1 MFRNLGFLA
10 VAGLACATPA
20 PADSLD
26 DIMLPPGFVI
36 EHYADVPNARS
47 LALGEQGTLFV
58 SNRSGSSIYAVV
70 PGDVPG
76 VIEIDSDLRTP
87 NGVAFR
93 DGDLYVA
100 EIDRI
105 YRYADIESRLD
116 APPEPERLDIEL
128 PAERHHGWRY
138 IAFGPDGK
146 LYVSIGAPCNVCD
159 REGFAEIIRMN
170 PDGSDRETFARGIR
184 NSVGLAWHPETG
196 ELWFTDN
203 GRDMLGDDI
212 PACELNHAPRAG
224 LHFGFP
230 YCHAG
235 DVRDPEF
242 GGEAPCADFV
252 PPAQRLGPH
261 VAPLGLRFYTGTQ
274 FPDEYAGQIFIAEH
288 GSWNRSEKIGY
299 RITLVRLDG
308 NRAVSYETF
317 AEGWLEGGEV
327 TGRPVDLQ
335 VMPDGSLLVSDDLAG
350 KLYRIRYA
358 GASATAASH
367 QDRGAIND

>member
-1 MFRNLGFLA
+1 MHRNLGFLA
-10 VAGLACATPA
+10 IAGLACAIPA
-20 PADSLD
+20 LADSLD
-26 DIMLPPGFVI
+26 DIVLPPGFVI

-47 LALGEQGTLFV
+47 MTLGEQGTLFV
-58 SNRSGSSIYAVV
+58 SNRSGSSVYAVV
-70 PGDVPG
+70 PGDEPE

-116 APPEPERLDIEL
+116 APPEPERPDIEL

-138 IAFGPDGK
+138 IAFGPDDK
-146 LYVSIGAPCNVCD
+146 LYVSIGAPCNVCNRD
-159 REGFAEIIRMN
+159 GFAEIIRMN

-184 NSVGLAWHPETG
+184 NSVGLAWHPETR

-252 PPAQRLGPH
+252 PPAQKLGPH

-317 AEGWLEGGEV
+317 AEGWLKDGEV
-327 TGRPVDLQ
+327 SGRPVDLQ

-350 KLYRIRYA
+350 KLYRIRYT
-358 GASATAASH
+358 GALAAAASH
-367 QDRGAIND
+367 QDRGTTND